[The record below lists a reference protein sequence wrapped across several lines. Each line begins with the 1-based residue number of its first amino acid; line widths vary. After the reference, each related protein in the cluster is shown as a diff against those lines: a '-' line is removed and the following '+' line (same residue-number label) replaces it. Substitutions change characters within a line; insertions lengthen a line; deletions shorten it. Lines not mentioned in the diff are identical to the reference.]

1 MTNFIKLQYADDL
14 ENYTD
19 QAVFLGAIQQDM
31 LFLNNFNDQIDEL
44 LDIVGSKPI
53 CESILPFLEKIGYP
67 ADDVAELYNA
77 YHVGDDPDDFG
88 TADEFKDN
96 NIINMQDAIDHSC
109 GEFINDILY
118 YIHWDS
124 NNNEPD
130 LSERFLDYLGL
141 QSFTVGYSPWSRVVT
156 FKDHDQEFYN
166 DLYNGWNFYDLIE
179 VDQHGDL
186 IDAVGAYYIRTDQ
199 ELRDAVKDCF
209 GFDSFKLIDS
219 DGTDWFDIE
228 KAETITTYK

>member
-31 LFLNNFNDQIDEL
+31 LFLSNFNDRIDKL
-44 LDIVGSKPI
+44 LSVEGGESIR
-53 CESILPFLEKIGYP
+53 ESILPFLEKIGYP
-67 ADDVAELYNA
+67 ADNVAELYNA
-77 YHVGDDPDDFG
+77 YHVGDDPDDFE

-130 LSERFLDYLGL
+130 LNERFLDYLGL
-141 QSFTVGYSPWSRVVT
+141 QTFTVGYSPWSRVVT
-156 FKDHDQEFYN
+156 FKDQDQEFYN
-166 DLYNGWNFYDLIE
+166 DLWNGWNFYDVAAVDEQGE
-179 VDQHGDL
+179 V
-186 IDAVGAYYIRTDQ
+186 IDAIGWIYARTDQ
-199 ELRDAVKDCF
+199 ELRDEVKGFF
-209 GFDSFKLIDS
+209 GFDNFKLIDNEAAI
-219 DGTDWFDIE
+219 GFDID
-228 KAETITTYK
+228 KAENITTYK